1 MNTKCCG
8 SVVDVEAET
17 MLGSEIKK
25 LTDATD
31 KLDNLINRFDIKIST
46 NLTSENPSI
55 ERGADKEPN
64 ILTVRANS
72 IRSIRLKIDKLNDT
86 LESIIGRY
94 QG

>member
-1 MNTKCCG
+1 MNTKC
-8 SVVDVEAET
+8 VDVEAETET
-17 MLGSEIKK
+17 MLGSEILK
-25 LTDATD
+25 LTDATG
-31 KLDNLINRFDIKIST
+31 KLDNLIGRLEGKIST
-46 NLTSENPSI
+46 NLTSENPPI

-86 LESIIGRY
+86 LESIIERY